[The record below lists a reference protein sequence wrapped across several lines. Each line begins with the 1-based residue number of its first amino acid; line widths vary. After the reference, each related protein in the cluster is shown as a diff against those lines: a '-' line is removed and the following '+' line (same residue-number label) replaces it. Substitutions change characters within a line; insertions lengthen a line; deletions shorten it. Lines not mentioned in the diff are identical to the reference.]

1 MKKTTTTRNLLFVS
15 ILLVITGALHAQNAI
30 PDSLFGN
37 KSNLVVQSP
46 GAESRGGSLLL
57 QPDGKIIFGSFETG
71 TENDFLI
78 DMMRF
83 DECGQVDSLF
93 GNNGLVRHKFDQRNL
108 GYTYALQ
115 PDGKILCAGV
125 QAPSNS
131 GSQQH
136 AFVSR
141 FNSNGSPDSTFNG
154 TGTRFLGGT
163 GAFGSVYSMADGRI
177 VCFGQLSTATGAAVV
192 IFLED
197 GSLDTTFNADGITSF
212 RPAGFSFFS
221 ATRGHLL
228 SDGKYLLTSYA
239 SDVNNAYH
247 MLAVRFDTLG
257 LVDTSYA
264 NNGYYYDNILPVNGF
279 NHPFGSALD
288 ANGNLLM
295 VKSNDNTSVDIL
307 RLTPDGILDT
317 AFGAGGHVHYN
328 FNGTAGGIDILSDGK
343 ILIRAKLSINFG
355 IGCGI
360 RLLTDGTPDE
370 TFGPNGLRQFNLN
383 NSTGTHWL
391 DALLVLP
398 NGKWIAAGASSG
410 FLFKKYGDVSNFPR
424 ITQAGGVLNSS
435 GTGDHEWYLDGQPI
449 PSATQNSYAF
459 TQNGDYSVKIT
470 DASGC
475 TGMSSVFSVINTG
488 IRSNKSFG
496 DISTYPN
503 PSSGLFYFKGNVNTS
518 LPVKVEVRN
527 SLGKLIFLETN
538 YNINESIDLSNS
550 TRGIYFIQLSDGS
563 RMQSF
568 KVIKQ

>member
-1 MKKTTTTRNLLFVS
+1 MKKAIGLFLFFFAF
-15 ILLVITGALHAQNAI
+15 ILISNTVKAQNSI
-30 PDSLFGN
+30 PDSLFGIN
-37 KSNLVVQSP
+37 SSLVVQSP
-46 GAESRGGSLLL
+46 GAESSGGSLMR

-108 GYTYALQ
+108 GITYNLQ
-115 PDGKILCAGV
+115 PDGKILCAGI

-141 FNSNGSPDSTFNG
+141 FKTDGSPDTSFNK

-163 GAFGSVYSMADGRI
+163 GAFSSVYSMADGRI

-197 GSLDTTFNADGITSF
+197 GSLDASFNEDGIASF

-221 ATRGHLL
+221 ATKGHLL
-228 SDGKYLLTSYA
+228 SDGKFLLTSYA

-279 NHPFGSALD
+279 NHPFISALD

-295 VKSNDNTSVDIL
+295 AKSTDNTSVDIL
-307 RLTPDGILDT
+307 RLTPEGILDT
-317 AFGAGGHVHYN
+317 TFGAGGHVHYN
-328 FNGTAGGIDILSDGK
+328 FNGTAGGIDILTDGK
-343 ILIRAKLSINFG
+343 ILIRGKFSINFG

-360 RLLTDGTPDE
+360 RLLADGTPDE
-370 TFGPNGLRQFNLN
+370 TFGENGLRQFNLN
-383 NSTGTHWL
+383 NSSGTHWL
-391 DALLVLP
+391 AALLVLP
-398 NGKWIAAGASSG
+398 NGQWIAAGASSG
-410 FLFKKYGDVSNFPR
+410 FLFKKYSDVSNFPR
-424 ITQAGGVLNSS
+424 ITQAGGVLSAT
-435 GTGDHEWYLDGQPI
+435 GTGSYQWYLDGVEI
-449 PSATQNSYAF
+449 PGEINQTVSIAG
-459 TQNGDYSVKIT
+459 NGKYTVRLT

-475 TGMSSVFSVINTG
+475 SAKSSVFSVINTG
-488 IRSNKSFG
+488 IRSNKSYG
-496 DISTYPN
+496 DITTYPN
-503 PSSGLFYFKGNVNTS
+503 PSSGLIYFKGNINTS
-518 LPVKVEVRN
+518 VPAKIEVRN
-527 SLGKLIFLETN
+527 NLGKLVFSDTN
-538 YNINESIDLSNS
+538 FNMNDAIDLSNGA
-550 TRGIYFIQLSDGS
+550 RGIYFIQLSDGS
-563 RMQSF
+563 KMQSF

>member
-1 MKKTTTTRNLLFVS
+1 MKKIIRFAISLYG
-15 ILLVITGALHAQNAI
+15 ILLIANTLKAQNPI
-30 PDSLFGN
+30 PDSLFAIN
-37 KSNLVVQSP
+37 SSLVIQSP
-46 GAESRGGSLLL
+46 GGEARGGSLLL
-57 QPDGKIIFGSFETG
+57 QPDGKIIFGAFETG

-83 DECGQVDSLF
+83 DECGKVDSLF
-93 GNNGLVRHKFDQRNL
+93 GTNGLVRHKFDQRNL

-136 AFVSR
+136 AFMSR
-141 FNSNGSPDSTFNG
+141 FNTDGSPDTSFNK

-177 VCFGQLSTATGAAVV
+177 VCFGQLSTATGAAVI

-197 GSLDTTFNADGITSF
+197 GSLDTTFNADGIASF

-228 SDGKYLLTSYA
+228 SDGKFLLTSYA
-239 SDVNNAYH
+239 SDAANAYH

-257 LVDTSYA
+257 VVDTSYA

-279 NHPFGSALD
+279 NHPFGSAID
-288 ANGNLLM
+288 ANGNLLLS
-295 VKSNDNTSVDIL
+295 KSSDNTSVDIL

-317 AFGAGGHVHYN
+317 AFGAGGRVHYN
-328 FNGTAGGIDILSDGK
+328 FNGTAGGIDILTDGK
-343 ILIRAKLSINFG
+343 ILVRGKFSINFG

-360 RLLTDGTPDE
+360 RLLADGTPDE
-370 TFGPNGLRQFNLN
+370 TFGPNGLRQFDLN
-383 NSTGTHWL
+383 NSSGTHWL

-398 NGKWIAAGASSG
+398 NGQWIAAGASTG
-410 FLFKKYGDVSNFPR
+410 FLFKKYGDVSNFPH
-424 ITQAGGVLNSS
+424 IKQTGGILNTS
-435 GTGDHEWYLDGQPI
+435 GTGSYQWYLDGVEI
-449 PSATQNSYAF
+449 PGEINQTLAVNENGNFTVMLTDENGCSA
-459 TQNGDYSVKIT
+459 
-470 DASGC
+470 
-475 TGMSSVFSVINTG
+475 MSSVFSVINTG
-488 IRSNKSFG
+488 IKGNTSYS
-496 DISTYPN
+496 DLTAYPN
-503 PSSGLFYFKGNVNTS
+503 PSSGLIYFKGNIITS
-518 LPVKVEVRN
+518 APAKIEVRN
-527 SLGKLIFLETN
+527 NLGKLIFSETSFN
-538 YNINESIDLSNS
+538 MNQAIDLSNA

-563 RMQSF
+563 KVQSF